1 MFFFNQKHMRVILIS
16 FLLLPILLRGQSD
29 VSGLVTD
36 KETNTPVPGATLVFQ
51 PTGKMT
57 VTDDF
62 GRFIFRKISTGQYS
76 ITVRH
81 IGFDQITTSF
91 SIPETSEIN
100 FQLQPSSTLA
110 ETVVVKATRS
120 DEKTPMTFSNLERQA
135 IARQN
140 FGQDMPYILN
150 FTPSVV
156 TTSDAGTGIGY
167 TGIRIRGSDATRINV
182 TINGIPYNDSESQ
195 GVFWVNIPDIAS
207 SVESVQIQRGVGT
220 SGNGPGA
227 FGATVNLQTNLT
239 RDEPYAE
246 LIQSAGSFNSLR
258 TTLGGGSGNHLGKFS
273 TEGRLSF
280 ISSDGFIDRATANLK
295 SYYFQ
300 AGYFGDKTILRAM
313 MFGGREVTYQS
324 WYGVP
329 ESRLKN
335 DREGMEFTALTEGWN
350 DEQLNHLLRSGAR
363 TFNFYTYENQVDD
376 YGQDHFQL
384 HGSRRFNEN
393 LTANLSLH
401 RTGGAGYFEEFR
413 PNETYADYGLNNIT
427 VNGEV
432 TSTGKLVR
440 RRWLDNKFFGTT
452 WSLLYDNK
460 KFQSVLGGGW
470 NQYDGDHYGEVI
482 KTGPSLTRTVN
493 NPYYFN
499 NGLKKDMNVYWKI
512 GYDLTEKLNLF
523 TDLQYRGIDYKAGGT
538 ENDGTKFSFD
548 LNYNFF
554 NPKAGVTWKMNS
566 MTQWY
571 GSVAVG
577 RREPARE
584 DLISALPDAP
594 KPENLT
600 DFETGLRFK
609 AEKFQLGT
617 NVYYM
622 LYKDQLVLTGALNDV
637 GAYIRTNVPR
647 SYRLG
652 IELDGGWR
660 INSKIYWTGNLTLSE
675 NKIFDFTEVV
685 YDYGEAFDLFEE
697 KRTTFKKTTISFS
710 PGVIA
715 GSQWRFQVFKNG
727 EVSVLS
733 KFVGKQYL
741 DNTLNE
747 SRRIDPYLVND
758 LRVGWKF
765 QTRFAKEIGLN
776 LQVNNLLNKLYASN
790 GYTYGYFGGAT
801 EYRQNYFYPQAGR
814 NFMLMLTAKI

>member
-1 MFFFNQKHMRVILIS
+1 MNMRA
-16 FLLLPILLRGQSD
+16 LLFSLALAPVLLQAQSD
-29 VSGLVTD
+29 FSGLITD
-36 KETNTPVPGATLVFQ
+36 KETGAPISGATIVLQ
-51 PTGKMT
+51 PSDKMA

-62 GRFIFRKISTGQYS
+62 GTYTFRKVTSGQYS
-76 ITVRH
+76 VTIRH
-81 IGFDQITTSF
+81 IGYEQSTSSF
-91 SIPETSEIN
+91 SFPETSELNIE
-100 FQLQPSSTLA
+100 LQPSTLLA

-120 DEKTPMTFSNLERQA
+120 DDKIPMTFSNLERQA

-207 SVESVQIQRGVGT
+207 SVESIQIQRGVGT

-239 RDEPYAE
+239 REQPYAE
-246 LIQSAGSFNSLR
+246 IIQTAGSFNSFR
-258 TTLGGGSGNHLGKFS
+258 TTLGGGSGNRLGKFS
-273 TEGRLSF
+273 TEGRLSI

-313 MFGGREVTYQS
+313 VFGGREVTYQS

-329 ESRLKN
+329 ESRIRN

-350 DEQLNHLLRSGAR
+350 DEQLNHLLRSGTR
-363 TFNFYTYENQVDD
+363 TFNFYTYENQVDS

-384 HGSRRFNEN
+384 HGAHQFTEN

-401 RTGGAGYFEEFR
+401 RTRGSGYFEEFR
-413 PNETYADYGLNNIT
+413 PSENYSDYGLNNIII
-427 VNGEV
+427 NGE
-432 TSTGKLVR
+432 STLSGKLVR
-440 RRWLDNKFFGTT
+440 RRWLGNTFYGAT
-452 WSLLYDNK
+452 WSLIYDKNK
-460 KFQSVLGGGW
+460 LQSVLGGGW
-470 NQYDGDHYGEVI
+470 NQYDGDHFGEVI
-482 KTGPSLTRTVN
+482 RIGPSLTSYRS

-499 NGLKKDMNVYWKI
+499 NGLKKDFNIYWKL
-512 GYDLTEKLNLF
+512 GVDFTDNLNLF
-523 TDLQYRGIDYKAGGT
+523 TDLQYRDIRYDAGGT
-538 ENDGTKFSFD
+538 ENDGNEFSFD
-548 LNYNFF
+548 LTYHFF
-554 NPKAGVTWKMNS
+554 NPKAGFTWKINS
-566 MTQWY
+566 KTQGY

-584 DLISALPDAP
+584 DLINALPEAP

-600 DFETGLRFK
+600 DLETGIRYK

-622 LYKDQLVLTGALNDV
+622 SYKDQLVLTGALNDV
-637 GAYIRTNVPR
+637 GAYIRTNVPK

-652 IELDGGWR
+652 LEFDGGWR
-660 INSKIYWTGNLTLSE
+660 VNSKINWTGNVTLSE
-675 NKIFDFTEVV
+675 NKIINFTEVA
-685 YDYGEAFDLFEE
+685 YDYGEAFDRFEE
-697 KRTTFKKTTISFS
+697 RRTNFNKTDISFS
-710 PGVIA
+710 PGIIA
-715 GSQWRFQVFKNG
+715 GSQWRFQVLGNG
-727 EVSVLS
+727 EVSFLS

-741 DNTLNE
+741 DNTSNE
-747 SRRIDPYLVND
+747 SRKIDPYLVND
-758 LRVGWKF
+758 LRLGWRF
-765 QTRFAKEIGLN
+765 QTRFTKELSLN
-776 LQVNNLLNKLYASN
+776 VQVNNLFNKLYSSN

-814 NFMLMLTAKI
+814 NFMLMVTAKI